1 MAYYEQMII
10 DMLNIDGCM
19 AAALVDYESGM
30 MLAGSSKTT
39 FIDLEIATA
48 GNTEVIRSKTKTLSM
63 LGIKETIEDILMTL
77 DNQYHLL
84 RPLSKNSDLFMY
96 CALDR
101 NKSNLALA
109 RRTLKEIDH
118 QLK

>member
-1 MAYYEQMII
+1 
-10 DMLNIDGCM
+10 
-19 AAALVDYESGM
+19 
-30 MLAGSSKTT
+30 MLAGSSKTA

-48 GNTEVIRSKTKTLSM
+48 RNTEVIRSKTLSM

-84 RPLSKNSDLFMY
+84 CPLSKNSDLFMY

-109 RRTLKEIDH
+109 RRTLKKIDH